1 MKNCSQPSGK
11 YWNSCRET
19 NMKQK
24 TKKIT
29 VLVQFLISVALL
41 TGLDQWTK
49 YLAVRHLKDQ
59 PDIPLIDNVLYLH
72 YLENR
77 GAAFGLFQNQ
87 FLFFGIMTV
96 IILCAVIYVLWHM
109 PSDKKY
115 LFLRIICFVICAG
128 AIGNFIDRVRL
139 NYVVDFIYF
148 SPINFPVF
156 NVADIYVVVSMAL
169 FLISFLFIYK
179 EEDFAFLSG
188 KGKKK

>member
-1 MKNCSQPSGK
+1 M
-11 YWNSCRET
+11 
-19 NMKQK
+19 NMNQK

-29 VLVQFLISVALL
+29 VLVQFLISVTLL

-59 PDIPLIDNVLYLH
+59 VDIPLIPNVLYLH

-87 FLFFGIMTV
+87 FIFFGIITV
-96 IILCAVIYVLWHM
+96 VILCAVLYVLWRM
-109 PSDKKY
+109 PVKRKY
-115 LFLRIICFVICAG
+115 LLLRIICFVISAG

-169 FLISFLFIYK
+169 FLISFLFLYK
-179 EEDFAFLSG
+179 EEDFAFLSW
-188 KGKKK
+188 KGNVK

>member
-1 MKNCSQPSGK
+1 M
-11 YWNSCRET
+11 ET
-19 NMKQK
+19 NMNQK

-29 VLVQFLISVALL
+29 VLVQFIISVAFL

-49 YLAVRHLKDQ
+49 YLAVQHLKDQ
-59 PDIPLIDNVLYLH
+59 ADIPLIPNVLYLH

-87 FLFFGIMTV
+87 FIFFGIMTV
-96 IILCAVIYVLWHM
+96 LILCAVLYVLWRM
-109 PSDKKY
+109 PSEKKY
-115 LFLRIICFVICAG
+115 LLLRIICFIICAG

-156 NVADIYVVVSMAL
+156 NVADIYVVASMAL
-169 FLISFLFIYK
+169 FLISFLFFYK

-188 KGKKK
+188 KGIKK

>member
-1 MKNCSQPSGK
+1 MN
-11 YWNSCRET
+11 
-19 NMKQK
+19 QK

-29 VLVQFLISVALL
+29 VLVQFLISVTLL

-59 PDIPLIDNVLYLH
+59 ADIPLIPNVLYLH

-87 FLFFGIMTV
+87 FIFFGIITV
-96 IILCAVIYVLWHM
+96 VILCAVLYVLWRM
-109 PSDKKY
+109 PVKRKY
-115 LFLRIICFVICAG
+115 LLLRIICFVISAG
-128 AIGNFIDRVRL
+128 AIGKFIDRVRL

-169 FLISFLFIYK
+169 FLISFLFLYK
-179 EEDFAFLSG
+179 EEDFAFLSW
-188 KGKKK
+188 KGNVK